1 MNDSTPPAARSNTQQ
16 AVHEMSGAD
25 ALLAQVLANGVDTI
39 YGLPGGQLDHFFDS
53 MHRAG
58 NRVRFIGSRHEQGA
72 AYMALGHARSTGRP
86 GVCCVV
92 PGPGVLNTGAALC
105 TAFATNAPVLCLT
118 GQIPSAGL
126 GRGIG
131 YLHELPDQLA
141 TLKTLTRF
149 SGRIMT
155 PGAAP
160 DAVNEAFRRML
171 GGRQG
176 PVSLEMPMDIMER
189 KGRVRLLPGAS
200 CNVQDDVDPDAAS
213 AAARMMAKSR
223 APVIVAGGGAIA
235 ARAEVNELARCL
247 QAPVVTFRNGR
258 GVVSDRSYLAQNLA
272 AGYELWRT
280 ADLVIGIGSRMEQQ
294 YLHWGMPKGRG
305 VIRIDID
312 PEEIARHPAPDVA
325 LNGDA
330 GAAIGAILSAF
341 GSSGG
346 TRPSREDE
354 LTALKAA
361 VRKRIEAVQPQVA
374 YLDAIREA
382 LPEDGYLVD
391 EITQVGYASWYA
403 FPVYEPRHL
412 VTSGY
417 QGTLGYGYATALGVK
432 AANPD
437 KPVVNLAG
445 DGGFLYT
452 ANEMATAAQ
461 YNIGLVT
468 VLFNNNKFQNVQRQQ
483 KDWFGGRIIGSDLK
497 NPDFVAYGESF
508 GIRSS
513 RVDSPEALRNELDR
527 CLAHDEPGLIEVPV
541 GDMASPWQ
549 FIIREPLFAP
559 AAPAP

>member
-1 MNDSTPPAARSNTQQ
+1 MEPGEVRDL
-16 AVHEMSGAD
+16 SGAD
-25 ALLAQVLANGVDTI
+25 ALLAQILANGVDTV

-86 GVCCVV
+86 GVYCVV
-92 PGPGVLNTGAALC
+92 PGPGVLNSAAALC

-118 GQIPSAGL
+118 GQIPSEGL

-141 TLKTLTRF
+141 TLRTLTRF

-155 PGAAP
+155 PEAAP
-160 DAVNEAFRRML
+160 GAVNEAFRKML

-176 PVSLEMPMDIMER
+176 PVSLEMPMDVMGR
-189 KGRVRLLPGAS
+189 QGRVTLLPGAS
-200 CNVQDDVDPDAAS
+200 TAGSGEVDPDAAA
-213 AAARMMAKSR
+213 AAARLMAGSR
-223 APVIVAGGGAIA
+223 APMIVAGGGALD
-235 ARAEVNELARCL
+235 ARIEVNELAQRL

-258 GVVSDRSYLAQNLA
+258 GVVSDRSYLSLNLA

-325 LNGDA
+325 LNCDA
-330 GAAIGAILSAF
+330 GAAIGEILSALEAI
-341 GSSGG
+341 GG
-346 TRPSREDE
+346 ARPSREEE
-354 LTALKAA
+354 LIALKAA
-361 VRKRIEAVQPQVA
+361 VRQQIGEVQPQVA
-374 YLDAIREA
+374 YLDAIRDA
-382 LPEDGYLVD
+382 LPDDGFLVD

-403 FPVYEPRHL
+403 FPVYEPRRL

-452 ANEMATAAQ
+452 SNEMATAAQ

-483 KDWFGGRIIGSDLK
+483 KEWFGGRIIGSDLK

-513 RVDSPEALRNELDR
+513 QVDSPQALRNELAR
-527 CLAHDEPGLIEVPV
+527 YLARDEPGLIEVPV

-549 FIIREPLFAP
+549 FIIREPLFAEGRS
-559 AAPAP
+559 AT

>member
-1 MNDSTPPAARSNTQQ
+1 M
-16 AVHEMSGAD
+16 HEMSGAD
-25 ALLAQVLANGVDTI
+25 ALLGQILANGTDTI

-58 NRVRFIGSRHEQGA
+58 NRIRFIGSRHEQGA
-72 AYMALGHARSTGRP
+72 AYMALGHARSTGNP
-86 GVCCVV
+86 GAYCVV
-92 PGPGVLNTGAALC
+92 PGPGVLNTAAALC
-105 TAFATNAPVLCLT
+105 TAYATNAPVLCLT
-118 GQIPSAGL
+118 GQIPSEGL

-141 TLKTLTRF
+141 TLSTLTRG
-149 SGRIMT
+149 SERIMT
-155 PGAAP
+155 PESAP
-160 DAVNEAFRRML
+160 AAVNEAFRRML
-171 GGRQG
+171 GGRKG

-189 KGRVRLLPGAS
+189 KGKVRLLPPAS
-200 CNVQDDVDPDAAS
+200 VPSAGDVDPEAAA

-223 APVIVAGGGAIA
+223 APMIVAGGGATG
-235 ARAEVNELARCL
+235 ARAEVNQLADCL

-258 GVVSDRSYLAQNLA
+258 GVVSDRSYLSQNLA

-294 YLHWGMPKGRG
+294 YLHWGMPEGRG

-325 LNGDA
+325 LNCDA
-330 GAAIGAILSAF
+330 GVAVGAILDAYDAIA
-341 GSSGG
+341 G
-346 TRPSREDE
+346 TRPSRESE
-354 LTALKAA
+354 LTALKEA
-361 VRKRIEAVQPQVA
+361 VRRQIEEVQPQVA
-374 YLDAIREA
+374 YLDAIRDA
-382 LPEDGYLVD
+382 LPGDGFLVD

-403 FPVYEPRHL
+403 FPVYEPRRL
-412 VTSGY
+412 ITSGY

-452 ANEMATAAQ
+452 SNEMATAAQ
-461 YNIGLVT
+461 YGIGLVT

-483 KDWFGGRIIGSDLK
+483 QEWFGGRIIGSDLN

-513 RVDSPEALRNELDR
+513 RVDSPEALRTELVR
-527 CLAHDEPGLIEVPV
+527 YLARDEPGLIEVPV

-549 FIIREPLFAP
+549 FIIREPLFA
-559 AAPAP
+559 